1 MGLQPGSPQPR
12 GPTRAGTA
20 EREEAED
27 TPSAPRAPAR
37 HGPSSYRS
45 PRHQARKA
53 SEINSC
59 SGGGAGDPPCPR
71 PPGSRRAADSASY
84 LPSSLIC
91 YFSLNTPTAII
102 SVILGNNSPSPNE
115 TCIIGRLPS

>member
-1 MGLQPGSPQPR
+1 MAEEPTALGTHQGWDR
-12 GPTRAGTA
+12 G
-20 EREEAED
+20 EEGGRGH
-27 TPSAPRAPAR
+27 SLCS
-37 HGPSSYRS
+37 PSSARRGRSSCRS
-45 PRHQARKA
+45 PRHQAQKA

-91 YFSLNTPTAII
+91 YFSLNTPTPII